1 MRSILRTAVLV
12 VAMSA
17 LSSAAFAAAPATP
30 KPAVKAATHSVT
42 GMVKSIDATNL
53 VITVKKGR
61 DMTFAVNPATK
72 EEGTLAVGSRVSVRY
87 HVDGTS
93 HVATAVIGP
102 HPKAAAPK
110 QPAAVKPSR

>member
-12 VAMSA
+12 AAMST
-17 LSSAAFAAAPATP
+17 LSAAAFAAAPAAP

-42 GMVKSIDATNL
+42 GVVKSIDATSV
-53 VITVKKGR
+53 VISVKKGR
-61 DMTFAVNPATK
+61 DMTFALNPATK

-102 HPKAAAPK
+102 HQKPAAPK
-110 QPAAVKPSR
+110 QPPAAKPSR